1 MDKNRLGI
9 IALITSAVVLL
20 GLNLTAPDTSR
31 AASVANSRQYQ
42 AVTTKAQGG
51 GEAVYI
57 LDNQSGQIVVLMYD
71 KADRTV
77 RARDVRPIRE
87 LFFGR

>member
-1 MDKNRLGI
+1 MDKQRLGI
-9 IALITSAVVLL
+9 VALITSAVVLL
-20 GLNLTAPDTSR
+20 GLNLTTPQASQ
-31 AASVANSRQYQ
+31 AASAVSSRQYQ

-51 GEAVYI
+51 GEAVYV
-57 LDNQSGQIVVLMYD
+57 LDNQTGQIAVLMYD

-77 RARDVRPIRE
+77 RARDVRPVRE